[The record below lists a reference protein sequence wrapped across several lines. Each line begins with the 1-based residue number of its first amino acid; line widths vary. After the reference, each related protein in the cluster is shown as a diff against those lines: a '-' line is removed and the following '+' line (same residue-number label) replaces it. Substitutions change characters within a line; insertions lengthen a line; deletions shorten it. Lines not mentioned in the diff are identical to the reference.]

1 MLNLGS
7 PRPPVLTVPE
17 GFDVCWRID
26 SAEVKSSIKLRREVS
41 SPVVNWSMRAL
52 NTTWGHD
59 YSRMR
64 EHKRSGRTMTF
75 GSRNL
80 GDRALQTSCTAPSS
94 DQVAAMM
101 GSRYCE
107 MGCAVTVSTR

>member
-1 MLNLGS
+1 MRTSEEERYWRMLSVAPL
-7 PRPPVLTVPE
+7 RIMV
-17 GFDVCWRID
+17 WRT
-26 SAEVKSSIKLRREVS
+26 
-41 SPVVNWSMRAL
+41 MRAL
-52 NTTWGHD
+52 KTTWGHD